1 MSIFSYGKYK
11 EKLKVEFDKNK
22 TTKYKGD
29 MRVFCQTFTVVRPK
43 HCLRRQSMFHKYK
56 DVNPKG
62 RRLSPELFFQ
72 RFNKEKVRYVNIL
85 R

>member
-29 MRVFCQTFTVVRPK
+29 MGSSVRPS
-43 HCLRRQSMFHKYK
+43 Q
-56 DVNPKG
+56 
-62 RRLSPELFFQ
+62 
-72 RFNKEKVRYVNIL
+72 
-85 R
+85 